1 MAMAP
6 KAYKNLQ
13 LRNILSFIVSALA
26 GTMMLLSCK
35 PDIESIKALTD
46 RDSTPSMVAYNNE
59 VIYTEGGVVVVKMT
73 APVTKHFQFAQ
84 EPYTEFPEGISVYNF
99 SAEKTVDSYLTAKYA
114 IYYDKKKL
122 WDARYNVV
130 AMNKKG
136 EILNTEQLF
145 WDEQKKMIYSNDMV
159 KITSADG
166 TIFGEGFEADDQ
178 LENIVIKKSSG
189 IFYFEESPKET
200 E

>member
-1 MAMAP
+1 MALITYTP
-6 KAYKNLQ
+6 HKFKKL
-13 LRNILSFIVSALA
+13 LSIIVPALA

-35 PDIESIKALTD
+35 PDIESIKALSD

-59 VIYTEGGVVVVKMT
+59 VIYTEGGVIVVKMT

-99 SAEKTVDSYLTAKYA
+99 SSEKTVESYLTAKYA

-145 WDEQKKMIYSNDMV
+145 WDEQKKLIYSNDMV
-159 KITSADG
+159 KITSAEG
-166 TIFGEGFEADDQ
+166 TIFGEGFEADEQ
-178 LENIVIKKSSG
+178 LENIVVKKSSG
-189 IFYFEESPKET
+189 IIYFDESPKET